1 MSLGGLYFL
10 PDSFSL
16 VGGAWVYVCICHAVT
31 RDEVHAE
38 IAAGART
45 EEEVAERCRAGS
57 GCGSCVD
64 RICDMLRAIDPDHG
78 RVPFRV
84 AS

>member
-1 MSLGGLYFL
+1 M
-10 PDSFSL
+10 
-16 VGGAWVYVCICHAVT
+16 YVCICHAVT
-31 RDEVHAE
+31 RDEVTAE

-45 EEEVAERCRAGS
+45 EEEVADRCLAGA

-64 RICDMLRAIDPDHG
+64 RICDMLRALAPDG
-78 RVPFRV
+78 ARTPMSAG

>member
-1 MSLGGLYFL
+1 M
-10 PDSFSL
+10 
-16 VGGAWVYVCICHAVT
+16 YVCICHAVT
-31 RDEVHAE
+31 RDEVTAE

-45 EEEVAERCRAGS
+45 EEEVGDRCLAGT

-64 RICDMLRAIDPDHG
+64 RICDMLRALAPDDA
-78 RVPFRV
+78 RVPLPA